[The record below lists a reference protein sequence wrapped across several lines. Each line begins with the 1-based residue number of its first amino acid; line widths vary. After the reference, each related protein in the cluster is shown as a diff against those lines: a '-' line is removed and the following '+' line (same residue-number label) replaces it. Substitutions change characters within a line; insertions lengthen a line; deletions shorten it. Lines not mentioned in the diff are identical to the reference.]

1 MNKEELRREYRKR
14 IRTIDTGD
22 ESRRIVQNIFKLPEY
37 DAARA
42 ILAFSPLSDE
52 PDISPILQD
61 RRVLLP
67 YISNG
72 RMAFSASRN
81 LHRSEFGF
89 LEPEKIEEDYRS
101 ALMLVPLL
109 GYNSRLYRLGR
120 GGGYYDRYIMEN
132 RNRII
137 TIGLAFS
144 ISYFPALMEEDHDE
158 ALDYILTPSGRMTAT
173 SAS

>member
-109 GYNSRLYRLGR
+109 GYSSTLQRLGR
-120 GGGYYDRYIMEN
+120 GGGFYDRYIAEN
-132 RNRII
+132 RERI
-137 TIGLAFS
+137 TAAIGIAFS
-144 ISYFPALMEEDHDE
+144 VSLLEEFIAEDHD
-158 ALDYILTPSGRMTAT
+158 AVLDMIITPDSVVRNP
-173 SAS
+173 AS